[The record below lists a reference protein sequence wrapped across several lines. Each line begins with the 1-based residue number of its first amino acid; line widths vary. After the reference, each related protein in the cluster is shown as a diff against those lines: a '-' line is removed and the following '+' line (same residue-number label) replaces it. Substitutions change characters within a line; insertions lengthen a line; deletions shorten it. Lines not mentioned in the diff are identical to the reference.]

1 MEKFYLL
8 FNNLNYPKSVLILEL
23 QSLASH
29 ISEWRE
35 KQLDLISERIQ
46 HSINSMQLTDKEK
59 CENAR
64 KFHCRLPD
72 HGFGSQIHSLMT
84 CLLNGYYR
92 KTLVVIDE
100 IFVNYLGQTNLTWD
114 QFISPISETCQPNHR
129 FKYKFNELN
138 QEAVIGRDCK

>member
-1 MEKFYLL
+1 LEKFYLL

-35 KQLDLISERIQ
+35 KQLDLISERIER
-46 HSINSMQLTDKEK
+46 SINSTQLTDKEK

-64 KFHCRLPD
+64 KFHCKVS
-72 HGFGSQIHSLMT
+72 GYGYGSQIHSLMT

-100 IFVNYLGQTNLTWD
+100 IFGNYLGQTNLPWD
-114 QFISPISETCQPNHR
+114 QFISPISDTCQPNYR
-129 FKYKFNELN
+129 FTYKFNELN